1 MTVATARSRSAPARG
16 YLSDGAHRTRPWPLL
31 DEPVEIK
38 VYDVDDV
45 ERLARWRA
53 HETEVG
59 LQVFVTAARRPASAA
74 PHGCRVV
81 YVRLSVGARVR
92 LSLAAGFVRN
102 GLNWFWA
109 WRLRPTF
116 LHCVGWLGSRV
127 VSVLESGAKGPGFKS
142 QPRRSRISLGQTV
155 HTRHKAAKL
164 ITALVRVARVTA
176 GKVMAAYRRVYDS
189 RHLQA
194 DCQEPGS
201 APEPYAR

>member
-1 MTVATARSRSAPARG
+1 MTPSRMGNISGGWHSELENPPNPAGNCHAECLYGAVTVATARSRSAPARG

-74 PHGCRVV
+74 LYGCRVV

-142 QPRRSRISLGQTV
+142 QPRRCRITVLG
-155 HTRHKAAKL
+155 KL
-164 ITALVRVARVTA
+164 FTPVT
-176 GKVMAAYRRVYDS
+176 KQRN
-189 RHLQA
+189 
-194 DCQEPGS
+194 
-201 APEPYAR
+201 